1 MRLVSLKQK
10 EEDSNQALRQAY
22 EFICPLKIAARI
34 ADQLEHLHHIK
45 INRWGFYLGNILP
58 DLQHNRI
65 PEDHFSHLPGRPSAS
80 GRTDPPEGRPDPCR
94 WNDIL
99 HSVNIGMIC
108 HFISDYFCHAHTE
121 AFGSSLIRHFVYEA
135 QMMPVSMKMDRTLVN
150 QDWVDS
156 DIGHDWEQNLLRAL
170 ADHHVKAPSKLR
182 DIQFAIAQ
190 GTQLAARLWPA
201 LKNRIPFISNYSTD
215 FSQYTAADPAGINQV
230 LPAARLVTLL

>member
-1 MRLVSLKQK
+1 MNLFVH
-10 EEDSNQALRQAY
+10 
-22 EFICPLKIAARI
+22 LKIAARI

-65 PEDHFSHLPGRPSAS
+65 PEDHFLSSSWPTIQRLAEQIHPKA
-80 GRTDPPEGRPDPCR
+80 DPIPAAGMTSF
-94 WNDIL
+94 

-190 GTQLAARLWPA
+190 GTQLAARLWPGFEKPDSVHQQ
-201 LKNRIPFISNYSTD
+201 LLN
-215 FSQYTAADPAGINQV
+215 GL
-230 LPAARLVTLL
+230 LPVHRS